1 MRGRR
6 GESTESLILLSEG
19 VIGHLVVFTDLFLG
33 LGALSRDK
41 EKDVVSQDASECFSS
56 FVCLKK
62 ACVVHLL
69 TFLDAVIGLDF

>member
-41 EKDVVSQDASECFSS
+41 EKDVVSQDASECFNT
-56 FVCLKK
+56 FECLKK
-62 ACVVHLL
+62 A
-69 TFLDAVIGLDF
+69 